1 MKHPVTSPDVPLIAE
16 ADDLALKFYDSAC
29 DDLEPEVMRLLALD
43 ADESLDALDALTA
56 RERRSLP
63 SAFQLLADR
72 V

>member
-29 DDLEPEVMRLLALD
+29 DNLEPEVMRLLALD
-43 ADESLDALDALTA
+43 ADESLDALTA

>member
-43 ADESLDALDALTA
+43 ADESLDALTA